1 MDHAGEL
8 DRLRVA
14 CARPLDHP
22 TADEQRSASQSIVD
36 FVLDD
41 FGHLPERSVGRSAS
55 RQTMEALLRE
65 PLSEQGLGFEQVL
78 SEFREKVAPHAL
90 RVHHPRF
97 LAFVP
102 GAPSFPSI
110 LGDWLCAGLNLFAG
124 VWLDS
129 AGAAQVE
136 LVVLDWFC
144 QILGY
149 PPEAS
154 GILTGGGSEAIL
166 TALVTARERLAVHH
180 RPRAVLYASEQRH
193 WSVDRG
199 ARIAGLLPE
208 QIRPLPTGPDMR
220 LRLDVLQQAVDDD
233 RHAGRMPWLVVA
245 NAGTVNTG
253 AVDALNELADFCGDQ
268 GLWLHVDAAYGW
280 AAALTAEGKD
290 LLHGIERAD
299 SISLDPHK
307 WFAQTFDV
315 GCLLVRRGDALAE
328 TFAMRPEYLQ
338 DVQPGEGEVNFADR
352 GIALTRRF
360 RALKIWF
367 SVKVLGI
374 AWFRKLVEHCC
385 ILAEFTE
392 RLLRQTAGF
401 EVFGRRNLSVVCFRY
416 APEGWAV
423 SALDALNRAIRDE
436 AVGTGQV
443 FLATTRLSGAI
454 ALRVCYINWRTT
466 AGDVDA
472 VVQLLEKI
480 GRRLVAE
487 KGAGV

>member
-55 RQTMEALLRE
+55 RQAMEALLQE

-149 PPEAS
+149 PREAS

-166 TALVTARERLAVHH
+166 TAL
-180 RPRAVLYASEQRH
+180 
-193 WSVDRG
+193 
-199 ARIAGLLPE
+199 
-208 QIRPLPTGPDMR
+208 
-220 LRLDVLQQAVDDD
+220 
-233 RHAGRMPWLVVA
+233 
-245 NAGTVNTG
+245 
-253 AVDALNELADFCGDQ
+253 
-268 GLWLHVDAAYGW
+268 
-280 AAALTAEGKD
+280 
-290 LLHGIERAD
+290 
-299 SISLDPHK
+299 
-307 WFAQTFDV
+307 
-315 GCLLVRRGDALAE
+315 
-328 TFAMRPEYLQ
+328 
-338 DVQPGEGEVNFADR
+338 
-352 GIALTRRF
+352 
-360 RALKIWF
+360 
-367 SVKVLGI
+367 
-374 AWFRKLVEHCC
+374 
-385 ILAEFTE
+385 
-392 RLLRQTAGF
+392 
-401 EVFGRRNLSVVCFRY
+401 
-416 APEGWAV
+416 
-423 SALDALNRAIRDE
+423 
-436 AVGTGQV
+436 
-443 FLATTRLSGAI
+443 
-454 ALRVCYINWRTT
+454 
-466 AGDVDA
+466 
-472 VVQLLEKI
+472 
-480 GRRLVAE
+480 
-487 KGAGV
+487 

>member
-1 MDHAGEL
+1 MRDDAAALE
-8 DRLRVA
+8 RLRAA
-14 CARPLDHP
+14 CASPLDHP
-22 TADEQRSASQSIVD
+22 GADEQRRASQQVVD

-41 FGHLPERSVGRSAS
+41 MAQLAQRPVGKSAS
-55 RQTMEALLRE
+55 RQDMEAILRE
-65 PLSEQGLGFEQVL
+65 PLSEDGIGFEQTL
-78 SEFREKVAPHAL
+78 HDFRTRVVPHAL
-90 RVHHPRF
+90 RVNHPRF

-102 GAPSFPSI
+102 GAPCFPS
-110 LGDWLCAGLNLFAG
+110 LMGDWLCDGLNLF
-124 VWLDS
+124 
-129 AGAAQVE
+129 AAQVE

-149 PPEAS
+149 PKEAS

-166 TALVTARERLAVHH
+166 TAVVTARERLAVEE
-180 RPRAVLYASEQRH
+180 RPLAVLYASEQRH

-199 ARIAGLLPE
+199 ARIAGLRSD

-220 LRLDVLQQAVDDD
+220 LPLDVLQQAVDDD
-233 RHAGRMPWLVVA
+233 VRAGRVPWLVVA
-245 NAGTVNTG
+245 NAGTTNTG
-253 AVDALNELADFCGDQ
+253 AIDPLNELADFCSNR

-280 AAALTAEGKD
+280 AVALTADGKQ

-374 AWFRKLVEHCC
+374 AWFRRLVEHSCN
-385 ILAEFTE
+385 LAEFTE
-392 RLLRQTAGF
+392 QLLRQTTGF
-401 EVFGRRNLSVVCFRY
+401 EVLGRRNLSVVCFRY

-423 SALDALNRAIRDE
+423 GGLDELNRALRDD
-436 AVGTGQV
+436 AVSTGRV
-443 FLATTRLSGAI
+443 FLATTRVCGVI

-466 AGDVDA
+466 AGDVDE
-472 VVQLLEKI
+472 VVQLLDEI
-480 GRRLVAE
+480 GRRLSAQ
-487 KGAGV
+487 KGTGA